1 MPRFALHLPAELPRA
16 AELAGFLDQAADTL
30 ALTPA
35 QRNALQLCGEEVFAN
50 IAMHGTH
57 AGPVQ
62 VAITLEGEGA
72 ALRLVFEDN
81 APGFDPTMV
90 SDPRPAA
97 SLDEMQVGG
106 RGLLLVRRFSAAQR
120 YTHAGGRNRLEL
132 RFSADQALPSASG
145 TRLQG

>member
-30 ALTPA
+30 GLTPA

-62 VAITLEGEGA
+62 VDITLDGEAA
-72 ALRLVFEDN
+72 ALRLVFEDD
-81 APGFDPTMV
+81 APAFDPTQIG
-90 SDPRPAA
+90 DPKPAG
-97 SLDEMQVGG
+97 SIEETQVGG

-120 YTHAGGRNRLEL
+120 YSLAGGRNRLEL
-132 RFSADQALPSASG
+132 RFAADQAPPSASG
-145 TRLQG
+145 TRL